1 MHSQAALENWRKTTR
16 QKKMSKR
23 KWVILEKII
32 LLKTFI
38 YRTSLFGVGSRE
50 DEKSGQ

>member
-32 LLKTFI
+32 YIIKNFYLSDKPI
-38 YRTSLFGVGSRE
+38 W
-50 DEKSGQ
+50 SGFKRR